1 MENEKSQPEL
11 SGLLFVM
18 LGREAL
24 LDERLDKNDIL
35 VYVALCSFMDNV
47 TRTLFPAI
55 ETIAKRARLSNRETI
70 YCLKKLIKLE
80 YLKKKRRP
88 NQSNLY
94 KITSKGFFSENDDEW
109 EKKSGNAHHALPE
122 VKNENNESGSAH
134 HALPEVH
141 TMHTNYTQHN
151 YIGLNWSELRFS
163 EKEQEKIIK
172 IAEAENTN
180 PEILKQVLIDF
191 DCQDKSKIKRPLG
204 WIRNKIREFN
214 IEGALLGRAQ
224 TGTSEENKYNQP
236 LVVIV
241 KDERRTEKKP
251 KRSIRAEA
259 DMPTTTKKDKYEK
272 FYL

>member
-24 LDERLDKNDIL
+24 LDERLNKNDIL

-109 EKKSGNAHHALPE
+109 EKTSGNAHHALPE
-122 VKNENNESGSAH
+122 VKNENNESGNAH

-141 TMHTNYTQHN
+141 TMHTNYTQYN
-151 YIGLNWSELRFS
+151 YIGLDWSGLRFS
-163 EKEQEKIIK
+163 EKEQGKIIK
-172 IAEAENTN
+172 IAKSENAE
-180 PEILKQVLIDF
+180 PEVLKQVLIEF
-191 DCQDKSKIKRPLG
+191 DRQDKSKIDNPLG
-204 WIRNKIREFN
+204 WIRNKIREFK
-214 IEGALLGRAQ
+214 ISSTLLSRPQ
-224 TGTSEENKYNQP
+224 TETPVETKCHQP

-241 KDERRTEKKP
+241 KDNKLKQTALFETDKLSTKK
-251 KRSIRAEA
+251 A
-259 DMPTTTKKDKYEK
+259 KKDKYEN